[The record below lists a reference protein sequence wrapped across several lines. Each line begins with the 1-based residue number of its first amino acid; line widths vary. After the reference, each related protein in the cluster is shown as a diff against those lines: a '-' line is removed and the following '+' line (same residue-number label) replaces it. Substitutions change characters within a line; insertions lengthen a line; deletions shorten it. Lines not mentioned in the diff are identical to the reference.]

1 MLNDN
6 DNESRL
12 SSKNSRYFVQ
22 LSPDKAPI
30 TIREQDVSELKGDM
44 ETSFLRYQQEIAA
57 MISKGKIDLV
67 MIGQLSLGDKMKYEL
82 MVQYYK
88 SQQEL

>member
-1 MLNDN
+1 MEGLYLKQVQNGKNRSLSISSEMHKVKGMKLGRRNKFNMLNDN

-22 LSPDKAPI
+22 LSPDKAPV

-44 ETSFLRYQQEIAA
+44 ETSFLRYQ
-57 MISKGKIDLV
+57 
-67 MIGQLSLGDKMKYEL
+67 
-82 MVQYYK
+82 
-88 SQQEL
+88 

>member
-1 MLNDN
+1 MEGLYLKQVENGKHRSLSISSEMHKVKGMKLGRRNKFNMLNDN

-22 LSPDKAPI
+22 LSPDKAPV

-44 ETSFLRYQQEIAA
+44 ETSFLRYQ
-57 MISKGKIDLV
+57 
-67 MIGQLSLGDKMKYEL
+67 
-82 MVQYYK
+82 
-88 SQQEL
+88 

>member
-1 MLNDN
+1 MEGLYLKQVQNGKNRSLSISSEMHKVKGMKLGRRNKFNMLNDN

-44 ETSFLRYQQEIAA
+44 ETSFLRYQ
-57 MISKGKIDLV
+57 
-67 MIGQLSLGDKMKYEL
+67 
-82 MVQYYK
+82 
-88 SQQEL
+88 